1 MFSSKKFILNT
12 VSPENWFIFK
22 NPVFSH
28 KWAFSYIS
36 HFFKIVAQL

>member
-1 MFSSKKFILNT
+1 MFDSKKFIFNI

-28 KWAFSYIS
+28 KWALRYIS
-36 HFFKIVAQL
+36 HFLKIVAQL